1 MHCALHQVY
10 SRTQEVIVQ
19 PWSFLLVSMFLQS
32 AGKLIF
38 SFSPFFVF
46 APTTF
51 LLNYVF
57 GRESL
62 FQKQSLSDC
71 YSQHFSVQ
79 LWKCQLGGECRQP
92 TTVVVQGFSSCF
104 HLPATHWYCFSLSS
118 MFENYCCL
126 LDRMEGSNITFYL
139 KNVNNTSF

>member
-1 MHCALHQVY
+1 MTDELYGRQCSQIQKTSYKHSVY
-10 SRTQEVIVQ
+10 NWCTVLSTKFTAEETQEVIVQ

-62 FQKQSLSDC
+62 F
-71 YSQHFSVQ
+71 
-79 LWKCQLGGECRQP
+79 
-92 TTVVVQGFSSCF
+92 
-104 HLPATHWYCFSLSS
+104 
-118 MFENYCCL
+118 
-126 LDRMEGSNITFYL
+126 
-139 KNVNNTSF
+139 